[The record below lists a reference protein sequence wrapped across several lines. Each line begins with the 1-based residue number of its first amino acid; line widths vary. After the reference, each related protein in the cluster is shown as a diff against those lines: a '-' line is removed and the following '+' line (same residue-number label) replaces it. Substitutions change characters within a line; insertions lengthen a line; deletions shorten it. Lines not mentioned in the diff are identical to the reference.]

1 MSDSD
6 GEGLETRTRI
16 GMGFIVEF
24 LSFSLVGRQRYK
36 RDNEQE
42 GKKKIEGGFDI
53 SIFFSALRLSG

>member
-1 MSDSD
+1 MITMSDSD

-36 RDNEQE
+36 RQ
-42 GKKKIEGGFDI
+42 
-53 SIFFSALRLSG
+53 